1 MKQLIY
7 VLLCL
12 MCSCSAKRKLTS
24 TTRMHTEKLTELQSL
39 RTRKQSAQSYLF
51 SLDSSN
57 GSNWLKVYPRE
68 VFTVNKDGFIG
79 AADSLIWYG
88 NSRQFSM
95 RTQQD
100 KQDQEQWQSEVST
113 SKEGVS
119 LKAQQREVFKTGTSL
134 WWILAA
140 GIAIGMLL
148 ICRKLK
154 HLLAPG

>member
-24 TTRMHTEKLTELQSL
+24 TTRMDTEKLTELQTL

-100 KQDQEQWQSEVST
+100 KQDQEQSHSEVAK
-113 SKEGVS
+113 SKKLSSIRERKSNV
-119 LKAQQREVFKTGTSL
+119 LKAGTSI
-134 WWILAA
+134 WW
-140 GIAIGMLL
+140 MLGGGL
-148 ICRKLK
+148 LVVLVVVYYRKVL
-154 HLLAPG
+154 HRCGV